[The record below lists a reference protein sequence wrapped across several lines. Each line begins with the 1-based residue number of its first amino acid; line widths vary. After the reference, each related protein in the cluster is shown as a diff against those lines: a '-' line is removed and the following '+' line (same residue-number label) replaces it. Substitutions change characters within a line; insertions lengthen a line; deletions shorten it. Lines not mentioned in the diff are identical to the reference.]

1 MSFDVPILLC
11 VFNRPGLTTQ
21 VFEAIARQKPKRLL
35 IAGDGPRVNRPDDQE
50 LVERTKKILE
60 RIDWNCT
67 VQSDFSTSNLGCRA
81 QMAKAITWGFQH
93 CERMIIL
100 EDDCV
105 PDDSFFPYC
114 RELLDHYADEKRI
127 MTVSGNTYPTSGFN
141 DYSYRFSKYPLIWG
155 WASWRRAWQH
165 YDLEMQQWQDSAVR
179 QRVLDEF
186 MDCEAE
192 RNFWRD
198 IFDRQSAGEINTWD
212 YSWTFACWL
221 NRGLTIL
228 PRQNLVSN
236 IGFGDHATH
245 TLDSNSPMA
254 NRLTF
259 PIEVSNHRVG
269 INRDREADQ
278 AIRNIVFESSAD
290 EVALLTLFRRP
301 IVRALFT
308 LILSESSNIAV
319 MVSAVKWIK
328 LLRILAVADE
338 PP

>member
-1 MSFDVPILLC
+1 MSLDIPILLC
-11 VFNRPGLTTQ
+11 VFNRPELTTQ

-35 IAGDGPRVNRPDDQE
+35 IAGDGPRVNRSDDQE
-50 LVERTKKILE
+50 LVDQTRKVIE
-60 RIDWNCT
+60 RIDWDCS
-67 VQSDFSTSNLGCRA
+67 VKSDFSTINLGCRA
-81 QMAKAITWGFQH
+81 QMAKAITWGFQQ

-105 PDDSFFPYC
+105 PNDSFFPYC
-114 RELLDHYADEKRI
+114 RDLLDKYADENQV

-141 DYSYRFSKYPLIWG
+141 DSSYRFSKYPLIWG

-165 YDLEMQQWQDSAVR
+165 YELEMQRWNDSGV
-179 QRVLDEF
+179 QQQVLDEF
-186 MDCEAE
+186 TDSESE

-245 TLDSNSPMA
+245 TFDCNSPMA
-254 NRLTF
+254 NRSTF
-259 PIEVSNHRVG
+259 PTKVAKHPREIT
-269 INRDREADQ
+269 RDRDADQ
-278 AIRNIVFESSAD
+278 AIRKIVFEPAQ
-290 EVALLTLFRRP
+290 ALPIQRSFLSRLWRRST
-301 IVRALFT
+301 RA
-308 LILSESSNIAV
+308 A
-319 MVSAVKWIK
+319 
-328 LLRILAVADE
+328 
-338 PP
+338 